1 MFWGCHWM
9 PAKVHETIFDY
20 LGAYDLLKASC
31 VSKAWYEYIA
41 LSHSCM
47 DKITVNCGTR
57 DSESNVIKKSIR
69 KYTSYR
75 NINYERGIEVDFL
88 PTKSW
93 KYVVLELQTFPTMID
108 YFIYLNFFAPTVEE
122 LVISYV
128 MEINDNCFSGKL
140 EFQKLKSLC
149 IFDVSCLALL
159 PLLQTQP
166 NLHSIKIGIIK
177 ECEDFSISET
187 LFQLLNLNQ
196 NSLKMLHFE
205 DEFDYQLIGDNY
217 ITSGFKIRKFI
228 FDDIPIEHN
237 FIHKFVNSQN
247 ETLTHLDIYRC
258 TNLSLISKIWNSL
271 HELQCL
277 KIGFAEPFGSHHH
290 DTSLTN
296 QLIPNPKLD
305 KFEICSN
312 FVILSTFDLMK
323 LMPNLKTLKVQQ
335 LTKFMVNFLKTQFC
349 IKNLQVDYKTADK
362 GAETLLLSLIKS

>member
-9 PAKVHETIFDY
+9 PAKVQETVFDY

-47 DKITVNCGTR
+47 EKITVNCGTNN
-57 DSESNVIKKSIR
+57 SESNVIKKSIR

-88 PTKSW
+88 STKSW

-122 LVISYV
+122 LIISYV
-128 MEINDNCFSGKL
+128 MEIDDNCFSGKL
-140 EFQKLKSLC
+140 EFQKLKSLYL
-149 IFDVSCLALL
+149 FDVSCLALL
-159 PLLQTQP
+159 PLLMTQP

-177 ECEDFSISET
+177 ECEELSSSET
-187 LFQLLNLNQ
+187 LFHLLNLNK

-205 DEFDYQLIGDNY
+205 EEFDYHLIGANY
-217 ITSGFKIRKFI
+217 IASGFKIRKFI
-228 FDDIPIEHN
+228 FDDIPTEHD
-237 FIHKFVNSQN
+237 FIHKFVNSQH

-258 TNLSLISKIWNSL
+258 PNLSFISKIWNSL
-271 HELQCL
+271 HELKCL
-277 KIGFAEPFGSHHH
+277 TIGFADPFGAIHHE
-290 DTSLTN
+290 TSLIN
-296 QLIPNPKLD
+296 QLNPNPKLD
-305 KFEICSN
+305 KFEIYSK
-312 FVILSTFDLMK
+312 FVFLNTFDLMK
-323 LMPNLKTLKVQQ
+323 LMPNLKTLKVKQ

-349 IKNLQVDYKTADK
+349 IKNLQIDYETADK
-362 GAETLLLSLIKS
+362 GAEILLLSLIKS